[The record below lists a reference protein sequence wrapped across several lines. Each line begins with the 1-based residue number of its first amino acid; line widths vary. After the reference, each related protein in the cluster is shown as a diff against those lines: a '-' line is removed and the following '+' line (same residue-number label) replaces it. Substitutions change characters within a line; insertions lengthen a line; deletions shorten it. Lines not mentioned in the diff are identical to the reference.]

1 MNPSCVHGTAV
12 PQHNRTSM
20 WRQAHGGWPKM
31 KRGELSWHQSV
42 STALRRPPGP
52 HAFIAGV
59 NFSTVKTVKTT
70 CVWCNLLNLQ
80 EMGDINAGNPW
91 NLTWFLGQKSLAENW
106 KSAGWL
112 HVKYMY
118 IHYCPGL
125 IEVYSLKQ
133 NMWLGLG
140 HPRNEGRVQ
149 SSCLHLVYKAT
160 VLYILCSE

>member
-1 MNPSCVHGTAV
+1 MLFNISKLADRQQLEFGGHHFFMLHRSSDDISIVLGVMEKKAEPS
-12 PQHNRTSM
+12 
-20 WRQAHGGWPKM
+20 
-31 KRGELSWHQSV
+31 EL
-42 STALRRPPGP
+42 
-52 HAFIAGV
+52 
-59 NFSTVKTVKTT
+59 
-70 CVWCNLLNLQ
+70 
-80 EMGDINAGNPW
+80 
-91 NLTWFLGQKSLAENW
+91 
-106 KSAGWL
+106 WL
-112 HVKYMY
+112 WISMY